1 MPSPRVTVKL
11 SPKLQSKKMYV
22 KRKNEMIAVDV
33 NADNPV
39 IELDLVQF
47 YVRVKKT
54 GLMWVARQK

>member
-1 MPSPRVTVKL
+1 
-11 SPKLQSKKMYV
+11 MYV